1 MKPLTEQEIRAI
13 IQQEIRSSAT
23 SSRFQVKSIDQ
34 HKHNNIDS
42 PATYSPVLTY
52 IGFVP
57 SDGNVNGGLEYIL
70 PKGWTLLYNGTGSYT
85 ITHNLGTM
93 LYSVVVSAT
102 QSTNNVVAAVI
113 SPFANE
119 FDSNWFLSSD
129 AITPTDTSFFFIL
142 TQINNKK
149 SSLPQYISNVS

>member
-1 MKPLTEQEIRAI
+1 MKPLTEQEVRAI
-13 IQQEIRSSAT
+13 IQQELRSNAA

-42 PATYSPVLTY
+42 PATFTPILTY

-57 SDGNVNGGLEYIL
+57 SDGNINGGLEYIL
-70 PKGWTLLYNGTGSYT
+70 PKGWTLTYNGTGEYT
-85 ITHNLGTM
+85 LTHNLGTM
-93 LYSVVVSAT
+93 LYSVVATPT
-102 QSTNNVVAAVI
+102 QSTNTVDAAVI
-113 SPFANE
+113 SPFTNSV
-119 FDSNWFLSSD
+119 DINWFLSD
-129 AITPTDTSFFFIL
+129 AAITPQDTSFFFIL

>member
-57 SDGNVNGGLEYIL
+57 SDR
-70 PKGWTLLYNGTGSYT
+70 K
-85 ITHNLGTM
+85 
-93 LYSVVVSAT
+93 SVV
-102 QSTNNVVAAVI
+102 
-113 SPFANE
+113 
-119 FDSNWFLSSD
+119 
-129 AITPTDTSFFFIL
+129 
-142 TQINNKK
+142 
-149 SSLPQYISNVS
+149 